1 MEDAMDEVQLSTL
14 YVVTEGAYLHRDGQA
29 IVIEVEKATAA
40 RVPLHMI
47 ESIACFGRVM
57 VSPSLLEYCA
67 EQQIAVNFMTA
78 QGRLMA
84 RVDAPAS
91 GNVQLRRQQ
100 FRLADNPEFCL
111 AVSKCFVAGKIQNA
125 RQTLLR
131 SGRDIADPAAG
142 DRLRRCANLLAQN
155 LDAAAV
161 ATTLDSLRGQE
172 GDAARVYFEH
182 FSLMTPDAPEAL
194 RFAGRSRRPPLD
206 PINAILS
213 FFYSI
218 LTHDCTAALVA
229 AGLDPSVGFL
239 HEDRP
244 GRPSLALDMVEE
256 FRAPL
261 VDRFVITLINRKQI
275 GPDDFETR
283 SGGTVLLTDAAR
295 KRVITA
301 FQQRKMERRIHPHLQ
316 QEAPLGRFPAL
327 QAKILARHIRGD
339 LVHYVPAV
347 FK

>member
-1 MEDAMDEVQLSTL
+1 MDEVQLATL

-29 IVIEVEKATAA
+29 IVIDVEKVTTG
-40 RVPLHMI
+40 RVPLHMV

-57 VSPSLLEYCA
+57 VSPSLMEYCA
-67 EQQIAVNFMTA
+67 EQQIPVNFMTA

-91 GNVQLRRQQ
+91 GNVLLRRKQ
-100 FRLADNPEFCL
+100 FRLADDPVFCL
-111 AVSKCFVAGKIQNA
+111 AVSKCIVAGKIQNA

-131 SGRDIADPAAG
+131 SGRDIADTAVG
-142 DRLRRCANLLAQN
+142 DRLRRCADLLAQN
-155 LDAAAV
+155 LDAVAV
-161 ATTLDSLRGQE
+161 AATVDSLRGQE
-172 GDAARVYFEH
+172 GDAARLYFEH

-194 RFAGRSRRPPLD
+194 RFSGRTRRPPL
-206 PINAILS
+206 NAVNSLLS

-218 LTHDCTAALVA
+218 LAHDCTAALVA
-229 AGLDPSVGFL
+229 AGLDPSVGFF

-244 GRPSLALDMVEE
+244 GRPSLALDLMEE

-261 VDRFVITLINRKQI
+261 VDRFVITLINRRQVS
-275 GPDDFETR
+275 PEDFETR
-283 SGGTVLLTDAAR
+283 PGGAVFMTDPAR

-301 FQQRKMERRIHPHLQ
+301 FQQRKMERRMHPHLQ
-316 QEAPLGRFPAL
+316 QESPLGRFPAL
-327 QAKILARHIRGD
+327 QAKILARHVRGD
-339 LVHYVPAV
+339 LLHYVPAI